1 MINVHRDIRSLT
13 DFKRNTN
20 EFVKQMK
27 ETKSPVV
34 LTVNGKAEL
43 VVQDAES
50 YQALLEIIE
59 RAETIEGIRRG
70 LAQMKRGEGRPAD
83 EVFAEIRQKF
93 GIPRSE
99 ERRVG

>member
-1 MINVHRDIRSLT
+1 MIDLRRDIHSLT

-20 EFVKQMK
+20 DFMKQMK

-43 VVQDAES
+43 VVQDADS
-50 YQALLEIIE
+50 YQALLEAVE

-70 LAQMKRGEGRPAD
+70 LEQMNRGEGRPAE
-83 EVFAEIRQKF
+83 EVFAEMQQKLV
-93 GIPRSE
+93 PRSQGE
-99 ERRVG
+99 